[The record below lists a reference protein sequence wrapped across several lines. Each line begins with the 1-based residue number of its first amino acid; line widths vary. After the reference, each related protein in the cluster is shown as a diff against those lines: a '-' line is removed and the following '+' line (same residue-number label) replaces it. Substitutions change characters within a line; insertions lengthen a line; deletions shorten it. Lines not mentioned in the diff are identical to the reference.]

1 MAMVD
6 GWFQSVSFFP
16 SIHTDRGGYKM
27 TTISVPPFPSKILHV
42 VAAAAMAR
50 KKVTLQWIANDATRR
65 ATFKKRR
72 KGLMKKA
79 SELATLCDVDACVVV
94 YGEGETQPEVWPDVA
109 KAAQVLARFKA
120 MPELDQCKK
129 MMDMEGFLTQRI
141 DKLKEQLHKAQR
153 ENRER
158 ETTLLLHDAIVGRRP
173 SLVGLSVEDI
183 AGLGWMVENRLVGV
197 KESLERHHHQV
208 QAAGGKQPQGGHQGN
223 AVVPPPTL
231 QLQMPPQVSLQPL
244 MPYNIGGGP
253 AGQTDGVHHQAPPH
267 PQASSWLM
275 EVARAGGDLGAL
287 VYSGFGGGRG
297 SFGGSAGAG
306 TSTSAVAADMLPHL
320 GNFGAGFAWPD
331 PAGPS
336 SFPPM

>member
-1 MAMVD
+1 
-6 GWFQSVSFFP
+6 
-16 SIHTDRGGYKM
+16 
-27 TTISVPPFPSKILHV
+27 
-42 VAAAAMAR
+42 MAR

-109 KAAQVLARFKA
+109 KAAEVLARFRA

-129 MMDMEGFLTQRI
+129 MMDMEGFLKQRI
-141 DKLKEQLHKAQR
+141 DKLKEQLHKARR
-153 ENRER
+153 ENHER
-158 ETTLLLHDAIVGRRP
+158 EVTLLLHDAIVGRRP
-173 SLVGLSVEDI
+173 GLAGLSVEDI

-197 KESLERHHHQV
+197 KESLERHHLA
-208 QAAGGKQPQGGHQGN
+208 AAGAGKKQAGQQQDN
-223 AVVPPPTL
+223 IVAPPPTL

-244 MPYNIGGGP
+244 VPAYSIGGGP
-253 AGQTDGVHHQAPPH
+253 AGQTDGVVHHQAPPNPNPQPQPH
-267 PQASSWLM
+267 PQASWLM

-306 TSTSAVAADMLPHL
+306 TSTSGAGAADMLPHL
-320 GNFGAGFAWPD
+320 GNFGAGFGWPD
-331 PAGPS
+331 PAGAGPS